1 MLFVFSK
8 FKGSHWE
15 NYSVDKRLKILQ
27 ALENKMAKKVH
38 RAPLPIV
45 VHPDPNWNCFGMFQ
59 VQGNKQVLL
68 INENLLYKHE
78 LRFHALETII
88 HEGRHAYQYIVINSK
103 ISPFNFKAKAW
114 KKNYEGYFN
123 SATDSTIYSYQPIER
138 DAQKFTIK
146 MLKNLAFKYRN
157 DEDFAYTLRANI
169 NRYEQAEVDARK
181 EYGLFYKHKINKKI
195 EKQKDHQWWH

>member
-8 FKGSHWE
+8 FKGSHWQ
-15 NYSVDKRLKILQ
+15 NYSADKRLKILQ

-38 RAPLPIV
+38 REPLPV
-45 VHPDPNWNCFGMFQ
+45 VAHPDPHWNCFGMFQ
-59 VQGNKQVLL
+59 VQGNKKVLL

-88 HEGRHAYQYIVINSK
+88 HEGRHAYQYSVINGK
-103 ISPFNFKAKAW
+103 ISLFNFKAKAW

-181 EYGLFYKHKINKKI
+181 EYGLFNKHKINKKI
-195 EKQKDHQWWH
+195 ENKKHQWWH